1 MLAETERGG
10 SGPERVGGVSS
21 GGALVMV
28 CLLAHRH
35 YISEYFSG
43 VFDRVIEKCT
53 ASSILVSFAVTVFV
67 FVNLFLG
74 GILSGGALLVN
85 VMACLHALWHHQ
97 GISLHLF
104 MHCFAGLAF
113 VE

>member
-1 MLAETERGG
+1 
-10 SGPERVGGVSS
+10 
-21 GGALVMV
+21 MV

-35 YISEYFSG
+35 YLRISEYFCG
-43 VFDRVIEKCT
+43 VFFDRVIKQCT
-53 ASSILVSFAVTVFV
+53 TSSILVSFAVTVFV

-97 GISLHLF
+97 EISLHLF